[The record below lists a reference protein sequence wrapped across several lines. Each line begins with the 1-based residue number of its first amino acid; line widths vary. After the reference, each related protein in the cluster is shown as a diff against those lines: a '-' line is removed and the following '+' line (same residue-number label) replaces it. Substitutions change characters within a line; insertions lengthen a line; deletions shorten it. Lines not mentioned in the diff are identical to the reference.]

1 MYIIFNLCHIVEAD
15 IDAAENDAE
24 TEDAKKKKKKRKSR
38 GKTGGPK
45 QQTDPPTIPVSEF
58 FPDGNFP
65 IGQIMDHPS
74 AAGVDDR
81 TAKDRFSSEEARA
94 FDRMH
99 NDIYNEA
106 RQAAEAHRQTRK
118 HIMKWVCGIHEIA
131 IKGKRIKQFI

>member
-1 MYIIFNLCHIVEAD
+1 MIFGRDCIVEPAVD
-15 IDAAENDAE
+15 VTENDAE
-24 TEDAKKKKKKRKSR
+24 TEEAKKKKKKRKQR
-38 GKTGGPK
+38 GKTGNVK
-45 QQTDPPTIPVSEF
+45 QQTDPPTIPVSKL

-74 AAGVDDR
+74 VAGVDDR

-106 RQAAEAHRQTRK
+106 RHAAEAHRQTRK
-118 HIMKWVCGIHEIA
+118 HIMKWVRRSDRVKDTA
-131 IKGKRIKQFI
+131 